1 MRQALAGMLWT
12 KQYYYFDV
20 DMWLDE
26 HQRTRAADGRRPQP
40 AVVPHGQRRHHLDA
54 GQVGVPL
61 VRRLGSGLS
70 HRRRWRMVDP
80 DFAKDQLELM
90 LRERYLHP
98 NGQIPAYEWNFAT

>member
-20 DMWLDE
+20 DPGCDE
-26 HQRTRAADGRRPQP
+26 HRRAPVRRRP
-40 AVVPHGQRRHHLDA
+40 ARAIRNREWFHMVQRRHHLHA

-61 VRRLGSGLS
+61 VRGLGPGLPL
-70 HRRRWRMVDP
+70 HRRWRMVDP

-90 LRERYLHP
+90 LRE
-98 NGQIPAYEWNFAT
+98 